1 MGTFNSWDKSIGNV
15 SQYPPVVTDMMY
27 KDVYAN
33 PIAGAV
39 LAALLGPRPKLRYL
53 HGNTALKGV
62 GRQDVHSDLFFDS
75 PNYPFA
81 IAANIMLVDATIE
94 NGTTEVWLG
103 TARDTG
109 IQDRREPNVPM
120 IKTELLEERR
130 KVRPPVQPFVPKG
143 SIVLRDLRTWH
154 AGVAN
159 GTDTPRMMLALVHFA
174 S

>member
-1 MGTFNSWDKSIGNV
+1 
-15 SQYPPVVTDMMY
+15 
-27 KDVYAN
+27 
-33 PIAGAV
+33 
-39 LAALLGPRPKLRYL
+39 
-53 HGNTALKGV
+53 
-62 GRQDVHSDLFFDS
+62 
-75 PNYPFA
+75 
-81 IAANIMLVDATIE
+81 
-94 NGTTEVWLG
+94 
-103 TARDTG
+103 
-109 IQDRREPNVPM
+109 M